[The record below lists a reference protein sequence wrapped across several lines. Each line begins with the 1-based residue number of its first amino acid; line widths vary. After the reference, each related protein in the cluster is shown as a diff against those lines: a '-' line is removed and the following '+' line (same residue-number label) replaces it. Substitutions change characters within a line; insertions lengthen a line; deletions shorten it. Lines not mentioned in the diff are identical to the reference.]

1 MTDVMTVPPVIL
13 VQTTCHRGQRARG
26 DLFLL
31 TCNLCQEGHKTQVW
45 LCFLILSFLGMST
58 CAVSERD
65 MANLK
70 ECLKWIKPSIEK
82 SDALLYAPSANEV
95 EEKCKNMS
103 LKCYMLE
110 LKMVIEEEDIR
121 HKKADCIF
129 DFSDTLPSDANYV
142 SPFYKIFFQLPE
154 LSGKKAYFV
163 NYTAF
168 LHNNSWI
175 RCYKISIENGFQQNF
190 HSYSHFVMVDF
201 LRIQSRNIFSCINR
215 DKLTLWRIM
224 QLINV

>member
-45 LCFLILSFLGMST
+45 LCFLILRIHSSFVCKIQQVSTLNFLGMST

-129 DFSDTLPSDANYV
+129 DFSDTLPSDANYAGC
-142 SPFYKIFFQLPE
+142 PPCE
-154 LSGKKAYFV
+154 AYS
-163 NYTAF
+163 
-168 LHNNSWI
+168 L
-175 RCYKISIENGFQQNF
+175 
-190 HSYSHFVMVDF
+190 
-201 LRIQSRNIFSCINR
+201 RNITIFLNR
-215 DKLTLWRIM
+215 LGYLLEDLTELE
-224 QLINV
+224 NKKKT

>member
-129 DFSDTLPSDANYV
+129 DFSDTLPSDANYAGC
-142 SPFYKIFFQLPE
+142 PPCE
-154 LSGKKAYFV
+154 AYS
-163 NYTAF
+163 
-168 LHNNSWI
+168 L
-175 RCYKISIENGFQQNF
+175 
-190 HSYSHFVMVDF
+190 
-201 LRIQSRNIFSCINR
+201 RNITIFLNR
-215 DKLTLWRIM
+215 LGYLLEDLTELE
-224 QLINV
+224 NKKKT